1 MVDDIKN
8 SIKIRLYDMKHI
20 PFLTAYG
27 LAWVY
32 FNAKVFLLYFDEK
45 LSVADKIELLSYSD
59 VEYIYP
65 LCFALFYVFVFPAL
79 QWVFYWVT
87 LFYNC

>member
-8 SIKIRLYDMKHI
+8 SIKVRLYDMKHI

-65 LCFALFYVFVFPAL
+65 LCFALFLCICISCFAVGVLLGDSFL
-79 QWVFYWVT
+79 
-87 LFYNC
+87 